1 MGALAFDADRKRTSS
16 RPPGLSFL
24 FSALGASFASDCAA
38 RTTRRRDGESAAKN
52 LLRLTAPSCPFPRSF
67 AMSRHGSELSLSP
80 LESSLPKPWER
91 EETFQDALYEWMER
105 APWLALSAGA
115 HVIVVL
121 ICLAIPWDKFER
133 AKAVE
138 LKTKLDTP
146 PVDEFVDPPP
156 EEPVE
161 IEEELP
167 VEPQLQEAE
176 ISEHDKDDSDQPFE
190 STAGDPD
197 FNAEATFDQM
207 SFNPELGIG
216 GGAGGNFGDHLGGNR
231 KSRAPRGAGVEQAV
245 TDGLEWL
252 RWHQSASGAWE
263 AEGFTSNCGR
273 IGATVCTDV
282 GEQSNDV
289 GMTGLA
295 LLAFLGDGNTTREG
309 PYKENV
315 ARGIKWLKEHQEDTG
330 LFGGRIGHAFMYNHA
345 IASLAMCE
353 AYYFSQSPLIKGSA
367 QRSVEVIMQARNPYG
382 AWRYSDRPDGDNDT
396 SVTGWMVFALK
407 SAEEAKL
414 KVDKESFVGALN
426 WIEEMTDPSTARV
439 GYDSAGSASSR
450 VARVN
455 ENFNQHRGEAMTA
468 VGLLCRV
475 FLGQDPRSTPILAR
489 HADLLASKLPVWSAD
504 PSKEAGT
511 DFYYWYYGSY
521 AMYQMGGGHWAKWV
535 KAMEAAV
542 VKSQRKDGD
551 EKGSWDAK
559 VDPWGHA
566 GGRVYS
572 TALGVLCLEVYYRY
586 ARVLGAR

>member
-1 MGALAFDADRKRTSS
+1 MANEQPD
-16 RPPGLSFL
+16 LS
-24 FSALGASFASDCAA
+24 
-38 RTTRRRDGESAAKN
+38 N
-52 LLRLTAPSCPFPRSF
+52 L
-67 AMSRHGSELSLSP
+67 HI
-80 LESSLPKPWER
+80 ESSLPKPWER
-91 EETFQDALYEWMER
+91 EQTFNDVLYDWMGR
-105 APWLALSAGA
+105 APWLAISAAA
-115 HVIVVL
+115 HVIIVL
-121 ICLAIPWDKFER
+121 ICLAIPWDKFNKSDTKEI
-133 AKAVE
+133 KA
-138 LKTKLDTP
+138 TIDQP
-146 PVDEFVDPPP
+146 PEEVFEDPPP
-156 EEPVE
+156 EEPE
-161 IEEELP
+161 ELEEEPTEEP
-167 VEPQLQEAE
+167 VLKDAE
-176 ISEHDKDDSDQPFE
+176 VSDHNEEDTNEEFE
-190 STAGDPD
+190 SVQGDPD
-197 FNAEATFDQM
+197 FSADSPFD
-207 SFNPELGIG
+207 SKAFNDVIGIG
-216 GGAGGNFGDHLGGNR
+216 GGAGGKFGGRFGGKRNL
-231 KSRAPRGAGVEQAV
+231 KARGGSGVEQALK
-245 TDGLEWL
+245 DGLEWL
-252 RWHQSASGAWE
+252 KWHQSADGVWE
-263 AEGFTSNCGR
+263 SAGYTANCGK
-273 IGATVCTDV
+273 IGSTVCTDV
-282 GEQSNDV
+282 GEQNNDV

-439 GYDSAGSASSR
+439 GYDSVGSASSR
-450 VARVN
+450 VARIN
-455 ENFNQHRGEAMTA
+455 DNFNQNRGESMTA
-468 VGLLCRV
+468 VGLLCRI
-475 FLGQDPRSTPILAR
+475 FLGQDPKNTPIMGK
-489 HADLLASKLPVWSAD
+489 HADLLTKKLPTWDAD
-504 PSKEAGT
+504 PAKEAGT

-521 AMYQMGGGHWAKWV
+521 AMYQMGGDHWNKWV
-535 KAMEAAV
+535 KSMEAAV

-566 GGRVYS
+566 GGRVYT
-572 TALGVLCLEVYYRY
+572 TALGVLCLEVYFRY